1 MSEVEEKQRN
11 QKDYSKGKI
20 YIIRNSMNDMTYIGS
35 TCQTLAQRM
44 AQHRRGMTI
53 KQLQHLKLYQA
64 MREMG
69 KEKFY
74 IELIENYPCQS
85 QDELFKKEGERI
97 REYKSEFNKFISGR
111 DAKAYYHEN
120 KQSKLDYQKQ
130 YQQKN
135 KDLIKEKRHQRY
147 LSQKEQVAERD
158 RQYYQDN
165 REKILLQKKEY
176 QQRNKELISDKRKQH
191 YQQNKE
197 QIGQRRKQYYIQ
209 NKELISERRKQQRM
223 GKQNGQW

>member
-1 MSEVEEKQRN
+1 
-11 QKDYSKGKI
+11 
-20 YIIRNSMNDMTYIGS
+20 MTYIGS

-44 AQHRRGMTI
+44 AQHRRGMTT

-69 KEKFY
+69 KENFY

-120 KQSKLDYQKQ
+120 KQSILDYQKQ
-130 YQQKN
+130 YQQENKN
-135 KDLIKEKRHQRY
+135 QIKERKHQRY
-147 LSQKEQVAERD
+147 LSQKPEVAERD

-176 QQRNKELISDKRKQH
+176 NQRNQELISDKRKQH
-191 YQQNKE
+191 YQNKE
-197 QIGQRRKQYYIQ
+197 QIGQRRKQYYLQ
-209 NKELISERRKQQRM
+209 NKELISERRKQLRM
-223 GKQNGQW
+223 EKQKSQ